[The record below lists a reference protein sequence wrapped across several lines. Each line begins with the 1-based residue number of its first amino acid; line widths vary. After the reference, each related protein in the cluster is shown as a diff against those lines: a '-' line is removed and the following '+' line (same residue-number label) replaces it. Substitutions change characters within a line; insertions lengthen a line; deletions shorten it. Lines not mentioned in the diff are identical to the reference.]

1 MNCGIQRD
9 IHQTSYIGKTDWDLR
24 QKRRFHV
31 WKFWRFNQKCAVL
44 VILFLCYCLFFM
56 LYIALI
62 WSELICLDSLRFIP
76 TWLRMKSLRWV
87 NIQQCY
93 FWLFPEALGTLYSVF
108 SNVLQTSTN
117 TLNLSMSLFCGLSC
131 FGSWYT
137 KHSFGSKAFFSFQV
151 KLEMLSI
158 FRLLVLSKITLI
170 HLMCMLV

>member
-1 MNCGIQRD
+1 MCSFGDFVFVLLPFLYVIYRIDLIGVDLLGFIEIHPDMAEDEILCVNIQ
-9 IHQTSYIGKTDWDLR
+9 QY
-24 QKRRFHV
+24 
-31 WKFWRFNQKCAVL
+31 
-44 VILFLCYCLFFM
+44 
-56 LYIALI
+56 
-62 WSELICLDSLRFIP
+62 SLRC
-76 TWLRMKSLRWV
+76 V

>member
-1 MNCGIQRD
+1 MCSFGDFVFVLLSFLYVIYRIDLIGVDLLGFVEIHPDMAEDEILCVNIQ
-9 IHQTSYIGKTDWDLR
+9 QY
-24 QKRRFHV
+24 
-31 WKFWRFNQKCAVL
+31 
-44 VILFLCYCLFFM
+44 
-56 LYIALI
+56 
-62 WSELICLDSLRFIP
+62 SLRC
-76 TWLRMKSLRWV
+76 V

-158 FRLLVLSKITLI
+158 FWLLVLSQITLI

>member
-1 MNCGIQRD
+1 MCSFGDFVFVLLSFLYVIYRIDLIGVDLLGFVEIHPDMAEDEILCVNIQ
-9 IHQTSYIGKTDWDLR
+9 QY
-24 QKRRFHV
+24 
-31 WKFWRFNQKCAVL
+31 
-44 VILFLCYCLFFM
+44 
-56 LYIALI
+56 
-62 WSELICLDSLRFIP
+62 SLRC
-76 TWLRMKSLRWV
+76 V

-108 SNVLQTSTN
+108 SNVLQTSAN

-158 FRLLVLSKITLI
+158 FWLLVLSQITLI